1 MGQINLSVNTDTCH
15 MYFHIFI
22 LALLA
27 VDFKRGMN
35 GLL

>member
-1 MGQINLSVNTDTCH
+1 MGKPNLSVNTDTCH
-15 MYFHIFI
+15 MYFHNFI

-27 VDFKRGMN
+27 VDFKRGVN